1 MNGVLSRLKNA
12 GLKLK
17 PSKCEFLQDEVVYL
31 GHDVPNNKI
40 LQCLNQRTC
49 IMSVFRNK

>member
-1 MNGVLSRLKNA
+1 MEAACEITLMCKINNVYYA
-12 GLKLK
+12 GLQI
-17 PSKCEFLQDEVVYL
+17 SFN
-31 GHDVPNNKI
+31 VPNNKI